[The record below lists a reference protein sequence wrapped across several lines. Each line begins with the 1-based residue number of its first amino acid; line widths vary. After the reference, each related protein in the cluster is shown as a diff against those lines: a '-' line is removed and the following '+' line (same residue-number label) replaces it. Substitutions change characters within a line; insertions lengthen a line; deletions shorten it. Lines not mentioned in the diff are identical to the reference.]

1 MRCYVYKG
9 SRKSDHY
16 LYLAQELNERV
27 LAGLPPMLVE
37 MLGELTLVV
46 DFDLDGERTLA
57 QADAAQVISSIEK
70 QGFYLQM
77 PNKDMLAEEE
87 QFFN

>member
-1 MRCYVYKG
+1 M
-9 SRKSDHY
+9 
-16 LYLAQELNERV
+16 